1 MALRLHILTHLLLL
15 VSNLYGAGKIVEQTQ
30 PAQITRGSEKILTG
44 VGAPVKMYDELETL
58 NGTLKIV
65 FEDNTKV
72 SLSKYSKL
80 VIDEYVYDSNKKSG
94 KLSIKGRLG
103 TLRYSSGLIA
113 KNSRKNVK
121 IKSPTASV
129 SVRGTDFT
137 MTVEPTG
144 KTTFQLLPSIDASG
158 NSFTGSIAVSNS
170 SGVVVLNQAF
180 EVTRVENLT
189 KPPSAPKQEAR
200 QAPEDKPKKQ
210 EDNARE
216 NVNNNDTKNKDDNKK
231 TDTSTASKVVPTT
244 PAIFLANPFDM
255 NKVLFNKTTEQ
266 GNVTSLN
273 IDANADATIN
283 YLNNGI
289 FQSFFLNNGNG
300 VIFNIEQ

>member
-1 MALRLHILTHLLLL
+1 MVLQRHILIHLLLL
-15 VSNLYGAGKIVEQTQ
+15 VSNLYGAGKIVEQSQ

-44 VGAPVKMYDELETL
+44 VATPVKMYDEIETL
-58 NGTLKIV
+58 NGTVKIV
-65 FEDNTKV
+65 FDDDTKV

-80 VIDEYVYDSNKKSG
+80 VIDEYVYDSNKKIG
-94 KLSIKGRLG
+94 KLSIKGKLG

-113 KNSRKNVK
+113 KNSRENVK

-144 KTTFQLLPSIDASG
+144 KTTFQLLPSLDAAG
-158 NSFTGSIAVSNS
+158 NTYTGSIAVSNS

-180 EVTRVENLT
+180 EVTRVDNLT
-189 KPPSAPKQEAR
+189 QPPSPPKQEAR
-200 QAPEDKPKKQ
+200 QAPQDEPKRK
-210 EDNARE
+210 DDNNARE
-216 NVNNNDTKNKDDNKK
+216 NTNNNDKTTKDK
-231 TDTSTASKVVPTT
+231 TTSTQSTT
-244 PAIFLANPFDM
+244 PRVATTPQIFAANPYDM

-273 IDANADATIN
+273 IDATSDATIN

>member
-1 MALRLHILTHLLLL
+1 MALHRHIPTLLLL
-15 VSNLYGAGKIVEQTQ
+15 LLSHNLYGAGKVVAQTQ
-30 PAQITRGSEKILTG
+30 PAQIQREKVKILTG
-44 VGAPVKMYDELETL
+44 VDTPVKMYDEIETL
-58 NGTLKIV
+58 NGTVHIL
-65 FEDNTKV
+65 FEDDTKV

-80 VIDEYVYDSNKKSG
+80 VVDEYVYDSNKKIG
-94 KLSIKGRLG
+94 KVSLKGRLG
-103 TLRYSSGLIA
+103 TLRYTSGKIA
-113 KNSRKNVK
+113 KNNRKNVK
-121 IKSPTASV
+121 ITSPTASV

-158 NSFTGSIAVSNS
+158 NAYTGSIAVSNS

-180 EVTRVENLT
+180 EVTRVDNNL
-189 KPPSAPKQEAR
+189 KPPSPPKKEAR
-200 QAPEDKPKKQ
+200 QAPQDDKPKVK
-210 EDNARE
+210 EDPRE
-216 NVNNNDTKNKDDNKK
+216 NNNNNNDNADEDNKDAEAKSK
-231 TDTSTASKVVPTT
+231 TVVEVVELFKT
-244 PAIFLANPFDM
+244 NPYDM
-255 NKVLFNKTTEQ
+255 SKVLFKKTTEQ

-273 IDANADATIN
+273 IDATSDATIN